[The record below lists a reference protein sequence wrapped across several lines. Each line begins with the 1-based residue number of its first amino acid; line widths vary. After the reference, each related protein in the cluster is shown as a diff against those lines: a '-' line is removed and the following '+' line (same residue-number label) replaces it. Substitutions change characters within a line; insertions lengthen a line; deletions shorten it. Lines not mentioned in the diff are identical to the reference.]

1 MFFNKKADY
10 KTLQQAAETR
20 RSVYALN
27 RSLPLPA
34 AEVSAII
41 EHAVRH
47 TPSAF
52 NSQSTRLLVLFGAEH
67 EKLWGIAE
75 NALRAVVPAEN
86 FAPTAEKLA
95 GFRSAAG
102 TVLFYEDQSVIE
114 GLQAQFP
121 AYADNFPVWADHA
134 DAMHQYAI
142 WTTLAAAGIGA
153 NLQHYNPLID
163 DAVAARWHIPANWH
177 LRAQLVFG
185 GIAAAPGEK
194 DITPLQGRLRV
205 AGV

>member
-1 MFFNKKADY
+1 MNA
-10 KTLQQAAETR
+10 LAQAIAGR

-27 RSLPLPA
+27 RELPLPPGDIVA
-34 AEVSAII
+34 TI
-41 EHAVRH
+41 EHALRH
-47 TPSAF
+47 APSAF

-67 EKLWGIAE
+67 EKLWDLTAD
-75 NALRAVVPAEN
+75 ALRAVVPAEA
-86 FAPTAEKLA
+86 FAPTAEKIA
-95 GFRSAAG
+95 GFRAAAG
-102 TVLFYEDQSVIE
+102 TVLFFEDRNIIK
-114 GLQAQFP
+114 GLQERFP
-121 AYADNFPVWADHA
+121 SYADTFPGSADQA
-134 DAMHQYAI
+134 GAMLQYAL
-142 WTTLAAAGIGA
+142 WTLFSAAGIGA

-163 DAVAARWHIPANWH
+163 DAVATRWHIPANWH

>member
-1 MFFNKKADY
+1 MSHTAIA
-10 KTLQQAAETR
+10 QAIAAR

-27 RSLPLPA
+27 RALPLPPGDIVA
-34 AEVSAII
+34 TI
-41 EHAVRH
+41 EHALRH
-47 TPSAF
+47 APSAF

-67 EKLWGIAE
+67 EKLWDLTAD
-75 NALRAVVPAEN
+75 ALRAVVPAEQ
-86 FAPTAEKLA
+86 FAATAEKLA
-95 GFRSAAG
+95 AFRAAAG
-102 TVLFYEDQSVIE
+102 TILFFEDRDVIK
-114 GLQAQFP
+114 GLQERMP
-121 AYADNFPVWADHA
+121 VYADTFPGSADQGG
-134 DAMHQYAI
+134 AMLQYAL
-142 WTTLAAAGIGA
+142 WTLFSAAGIGA

-163 DAVAARWHIPANWH
+163 DAVAARWHIPASWH